1 MSGTNGVFKNSYNEE
16 SNDGYFLEVDV
27 QYPKKFHQPLNHLP
41 FLPDR
46 MKIEKVENL
55 ATNLH
60 DKTEIVIHTKNLK
73 QALNH
78 GLILKNVHRVI
89 KLNQKA

>member
-1 MSGTNGVFKNSYNEE
+1 MSGTNGVFINSYNEE

-27 QYPKKFHQPLNHLP
+27 QYPKKFHELLNNLP

-55 ATNLH
+55 ATNLL
-60 DKTEIVIHTKNLK
+60 EIVIHTKNLK

-78 GLILKNVHRVI
+78 GLILKKVHSGI

>member
-1 MSGTNGVFKNSYNEE
+1 MMDIFLKLMFSILKN
-16 SNDGYFLEVDV
+16 
-27 QYPKKFHQPLNHLP
+27 FHQLLNHLP

-46 MKIEKVENL
+46 IKIEKVENL

>member
-1 MSGTNGVFKNSYNEE
+1 MSGTNGVFINSYNEE

-27 QYPKKFHQPLNHLP
+27 QYPKKFHELLNNLP

-55 ATNLH
+55 ATNLL
-60 DKTEIVIHTKNLK
+60 EIVIHTKNLK

-78 GLILKNVHRVI
+78 GLILKKVNRGI

>member
-1 MSGTNGVFKNSYNEE
+1 MSGTNGVFINSYNEE

-27 QYPKKFHQPLNHLP
+27 QYPKKFHELLNNLP

-55 ATNLH
+55 ATNLL
-60 DKTEIVIHTKNLK
+60 EIVIHTKNLK

-78 GLILKNVHRVI
+78 GLILKKVHRGI